1 MSEYIIDEAIDS
13 DNLNDE
19 EDDDLIEIDDNDDF
33 INDQTEFLEQGR

>member
-33 INDQTEFLEQGR
+33 INDQTEFLEQDR